1 MENVIEKNEINNIS
15 EKEKFLNSI
24 KYSEYDS
31 KIKLLKIQKELVKMG
46 INKENIALLTK
57 DLSEDEKQKLED
69 LYEIQI
75 NQLNSNIENYK
86 NKIIKIRRK
95 YKISNS

>member
-24 KYSEYDS
+24 KYSEYNS
-31 KIKLLKIQKELVKMG
+31 KIKLLKIQKELVKIG
-46 INKENIALLTK
+46 INKENIVLLTK

-69 LYEIQI
+69 LYEMQI

-86 NKIIKIRRK
+86 NKIIKIK
-95 YKISNS
+95 TKTHLF

>member
-24 KYSEYDS
+24 KYSEYNS
-31 KIKLLKIQKELVKMG
+31 KIKLLKIQKELVKIG
-46 INKENIALLTK
+46 INKENIVLLTK

-69 LYEIQI
+69 LYEMQI

-86 NKIIKIRRK
+86 NKIIKIRRN

>member
-86 NKIIKIRRK
+86 NKIIKIRRNH
-95 YKISNS
+95 KISNS

>member
-24 KYSEYDS
+24 KYSEYNS

-69 LYEIQI
+69 LYEMQI
-75 NQLNSNIENYK
+75 KQLKSNIENYK
-86 NKIIKIRRK
+86 NKIIKIRRNH
-95 YKISNS
+95 KISNS

>member
-1 MENVIEKNEINNIS
+1 MKNVIEKNEINNIS

-24 KYSEYDS
+24 KYSEYNN

-46 INKENIALLTK
+46 INKENIELLTK

-69 LYEIQI
+69 LYEMQI
-75 NQLNSNIENYK
+75 NQINSNIENYK
-86 NKIIKIRRK
+86 NKIIKIRRNH
-95 YKISNS
+95 KISNS